1 MPFHFL
7 TFKCKI
13 KGWNFPNI
21 NYSLSSIINTYHC
34 SLKHPSKTGI
44 HAHWF
49 PTSQS
54 SGEMG
59 YKWNTIMNSETNL
72 IGMQCECKVY
82 SWHHSRIIRYIFIA
96 LIGMLWTEQV
106 YFCIMYFKGFYN
118 LFFPCMA
125 QILQMN
131 GKTMHYIFPHARV
144 KIARDSKDHTVS
156 GKANWALWSFLTLM
170 SYWHMYL
177 FFGLNDSLHFRKQPF
192 ISVIAH
198 FQK

>member
-1 MPFHFL
+1 MVSGIFFEISPLVSFNYLKLTMPFHFL
-7 TFKCKI
+7 TFKCEI

-21 NYSLSSIINTYHC
+21 NYSLSSIISTYHC
-34 SLKHPSKTGI
+34 SLKHPSKTDI

-82 SWHHSRIIRYIFIA
+82 SCHHSRTIRYSFIV
-96 LIGMLWTEQV
+96 LIGMLWIEQV

-118 LFFPCMA
+118 LS
-125 QILQMN
+125 
-131 GKTMHYIFPHARV
+131 FPHPLYGL
-144 KIARDSKDHTVS
+144 DSANEWQDH
-156 GKANWALWSFLTLM
+156 ALHLSSCKSKNRQRLQGSHSF
-170 SYWHMYL
+170 
-177 FFGLNDSLHFRKQPF
+177 R
-192 ISVIAH
+192 
-198 FQK
+198 